1 MDRRAF
7 LTIRVTIRRVSR
19 HPLTIKTIRSGTLLR
34 KHMIR
39 GATLGLVPSTVNDVV
54 VHHAPF
60 NVGELLHVTQ
70 DAVTVA
76 SINALMAVATTL
88 VKL

>member
-1 MDRRAF
+1 
-7 LTIRVTIRRVSR
+7 
-19 HPLTIKTIRSGTLLR
+19 
-34 KHMIR
+34 MIR